1 MFGLLPD
8 GIIFVLLYGFL
19 LIGLFI
25 TIKTYQLW
33 GEDHISKKDIVIL
46 LILFLYNMLNFIIIF
61 SILTV
66 PPTEA
71 SGNGNPHIPYIGL
84 SMILFLAFSILIA
97 NQGYTKLKYKS
108 MSIKYLSLFFT
119 LIVILISSYLQ
130 LNFVD
135 SIERKLNYSMNNWLE
150 WWKDI
155 HLNSLYF
162 NIFTFVLIIS
172 SFLFISI
179 LFSLF
184 KKNRIGRPMLK

>member
-8 GIIFVLLYGFL
+8 SIIFVALYGFL
-19 LIGLFI
+19 IIGLVI

-33 GEDHISKKDIVIL
+33 GEDQLSKKDKVTL
-46 LILFLYNMLNFIIIF
+46 LILFFYNMLNFIIIF
-61 SILTV
+61 SILTI

-84 SMILFLAFSILIA
+84 SMILFLSFSILIA
-97 NQGYTKLKYKS
+97 NQGYIRWKHKS
-108 MSIKYLSLFFT
+108 MLIKYLSLFFT

-130 LNFVD
+130 LNFVN
-135 SIERKLNYSMNNWLE
+135 SIERKLNYSMNSWWE

-155 HLNSLYF
+155 HLNNLYF

-172 SFLFISI
+172 FSLFISI

-184 KKNRIGRPMLK
+184 KKIECQNLD